1 MSDCGCNTIT
11 TTPCTASTGCLTTN
25 YAKCILY
32 SGPTL
37 SGSIVLPFG
46 TNIDDS
52 IQIIATAVNALTP
65 SDISWAT
72 FDYACLAT
80 YISAQEFAEG
90 ISAAHCALV
99 VRVEDLETPV
109 FSLCSLFTSGAYEIT
124 PATTTLQTILE
135 YYGAVL
141 CTLYANDPSNIS
153 LSNSCFTVT
162 TGITTMEGYLQW
174 IVDNVCSI
182 RTTLVNRLNT
192 LDGQVAAFQSYL
204 GTTSQLSTRHDN
216 SDCLAGGST
225 DTAYDTIQLIKS
237 RLCTLNATVSALPD
251 LANVALSWGSCAY
264 GISPNSVTYSNTA
277 TSLLTQLGR
286 MVSVLKLTNYQF
298 DSSFTVTHNACGPTI
313 SLNTTNAFACGDLIS
328 CSIHDLGDVT
338 ATADGAGDTGGSLT
352 YDLALGYY
360 RPIKHI
366 IAMTTGGLMS
376 ATVGNPRGVEVV
388 TTTSGNAADLSKSF
402 ALNFRQD
409 AWLDLSSYIGPY
421 VSPGTTITTPYI
433 MKTWDGQIKFKGS
446 FVSASTY
453 ALGVL
458 GQPLNVDLGIALFN
472 SIPALYRP
480 TVLTSVPVPIGYV
493 NTLTSPNVY
502 YLMGQLIFDPATGH
516 VRLYVRD
523 QNYLLTN
530 IDGQSPAGTNEYL
543 GAYAGQLSGVIIN
556 E

>member
-32 SGPTL
+32 SGATL
-37 SGSIVLPFG
+37 TGCVALTNGENLDVSLNKIV
-46 TNIDDS
+46 
-52 IQIIATAVNALTP
+52 TALCALTP

-72 FDYACLAT
+72 FDYACLAAYT
-80 YISAQEFAEG
+80 SAETFAEG

-99 VRVEDLETPV
+99 TRMVAVEAPTFTTCTLFQSAPYTITPGTSTLQQILQIYGEAICAMTGSDV
-109 FSLCSLFTSGAYEIT
+109 STWTITDNCFTSSA
-124 PATTTLQTILE
+124 ALSSLE
-135 YYGAVL
+135 E
-141 CTLYANDPSNIS
+141 
-153 LSNSCFTVT
+153 FT
-162 TGITTMEGYLQW
+162 QW
-174 IVDNVCSI
+174 IIDNTCTIKTSLTALI
-182 RTTLVNRLNT
+182 TANT
-192 LDGQVAAFQSYL
+192 NKITAIQAYL
-204 GTTSQLSTRHDN
+204 GPASTIATKHDN
-216 SDCLAGGST
+216 SDCLAGGVA

-264 GISPNSVTYSNTA
+264 GISPNSVTYNNTA
-277 TSLLTQLGR
+277 TSLSTQLGR

-313 SLNTTNAFACGDLIS
+313 SLNTTNAFACGDLVS
-328 CSIHDLGDVT
+328 CSIHHLGDVT

-352 YDLALGYY
+352 FDFALAEY

-366 IAMTTGGLMS
+366 IAVTTGGIMS
-376 ATVGNPRGVEVV
+376 SAVGNPRGVEVV
-388 TTTSGNAADLSKSF
+388 TTAAVNPADLSKSF

-421 VSPGTTITTPYI
+421 VVPGTTITTPYI
-433 MKTWDGQIKFKGS
+433 MKTWDGQIKFKGAFS
-446 FVSASTY
+446 SASTY
-453 ALGVL
+453 AFGAT
-458 GQPLNVDLGIALFN
+458 GQPLNDDLGIALFN

-493 NTLTSPNVY
+493 NTLTSPNTY
-502 YLMGQLIFDPATGH
+502 YLMGQLVFDPATGH